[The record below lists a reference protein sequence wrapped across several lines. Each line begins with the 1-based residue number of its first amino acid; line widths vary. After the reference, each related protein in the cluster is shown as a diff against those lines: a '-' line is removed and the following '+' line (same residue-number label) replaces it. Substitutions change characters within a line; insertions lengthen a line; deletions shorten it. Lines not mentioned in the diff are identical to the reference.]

1 MGKGV
6 WGWVDGVSALPVC
19 APAFRLTHEA
29 YSAVFR
35 FFGQPHTD
43 YDFEA
48 RDSEQA
54 LSRMNKLDAKLTKLS
69 KRLNKKVVGMIE
81 TAEKEYQ
88 ELMKKKRIIEN
99 DKAKIEV
106 RHDAPLHPRCPSLA
120 LCSPLP

>member
-1 MGKGV
+1 MGG
-6 WGWVDGVSALPVC
+6 WGLGAVEVRSRVV
-19 APAFRLTHEA
+19 RLTHDSYTA
-29 YSAVFR
+29 GVSR